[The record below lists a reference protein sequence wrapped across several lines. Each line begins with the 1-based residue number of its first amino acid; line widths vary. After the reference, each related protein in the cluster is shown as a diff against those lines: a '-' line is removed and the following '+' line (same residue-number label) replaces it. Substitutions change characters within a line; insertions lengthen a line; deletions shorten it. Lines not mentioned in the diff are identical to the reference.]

1 MNVSSFST
9 TLTLSRTPRPAQE
22 AKPAPEERAEAKPR
36 SVIDNL
42 VTTNKAMVEQI
53 GEDIAGVV
61 SNPLGALKN
70 MVQDMFHP
78 LLHPIETVRGAIED
92 IQANPVR
99 GSIDAVSTATGV
111 AFVGSVVLTALA
123 VLAAP
128 LTGGA
133 SLAVASGA
141 MAFGNAIAYACIASN
156 TVGILM
162 HQVRGALAD
171 TEEEAKQEGR
181 DMAAYVEDQAL
192 LAATW
197 VLGDAVQAKYFPD
210 KPNLPGLANGPS
222 SGWLVNNSIG
232 LTGVYDDLELEAEQQ
247 AVARPPQRTDGKGD
261 RLELSFR
268 AQRASSPPR
277 PAQA

>member
-22 AKPAPEERAEAKPR
+22 AKPAATAERAAEKPR

-53 GEDIAGVV
+53 GEDVASVV
-61 SNPLGALKN
+61 SNPVGALKT
-70 MVQDMFHP
+70 MVQGMFHP
-78 LLHPIETVRGAIED
+78 LLHPVETVREAVEGIKAE
-92 IQANPVR
+92 PVK
-99 GSIDAVSTATGV
+99 GTVEAFSTATGV

-141 MAFGNAIAYACIASN
+141 MAFGNVIAYACIAAN

-162 HQVRGALAD
+162 HQVRGAMAD
-171 TEEEAKQEGR
+171 TEEEAKQEGK

-197 VLGDAVQAKYFPD
+197 VLGDAAQAKFFPD
-210 KPNLPGLANGPS
+210 KPNLPGLKARPANG
-222 SGWLVNNSIG
+222 WLLNNGIG
-232 LTGVYDDLELEAEQQ
+232 MTGVYDEPPEQQ
-247 AVARPPQRTDGKGD
+247 AAAAPRRDNGKSD
-261 RLELSFR
+261 RLELSIGAKQSFGAPR
-268 AQRASSPPR
+268 SSL
-277 PAQA
+277 A